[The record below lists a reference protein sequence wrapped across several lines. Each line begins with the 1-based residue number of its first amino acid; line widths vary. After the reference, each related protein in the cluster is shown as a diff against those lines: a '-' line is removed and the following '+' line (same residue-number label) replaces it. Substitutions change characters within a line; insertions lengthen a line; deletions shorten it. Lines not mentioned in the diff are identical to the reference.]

1 MREYR
6 IEHVSATTQVVNAI
20 RDAIRTGELKEGD
33 KLPNETE
40 MSKTLGVGR
49 SSLREGMRILNA
61 YGVVEIRQGEGTFII
76 NKCAERVFEMLGF
89 FSDDPT
95 MQYLIEL
102 RHVIEMGSLKL
113 IYDKITPEQCQKLKE
128 LSDAIDYSKP
138 TEKNIW
144 VDKKFHELLIEITGN
159 PLLIQI
165 YTMLSKM
172 QANLMSRLMCYED
185 VVMDASISHHKILE
199 AIMAK
204 NEEGCV
210 NAMEEHLD
218 NVAKYYQK
226 YYIK

>member
-1 MREYR
+1 M
-6 IEHVSATTQVVNAI
+6 
-20 RDAIRTGELKEGD
+20 
-33 KLPNETE
+33 
-40 MSKTLGVGR
+40 
-49 SSLREGMRILNA
+49 
-61 YGVVEIRQGEGTFII
+61 
-76 NKCAERVFEMLGF
+76 
-89 FSDDPT
+89 
-95 MQYLIEL
+95 
-102 RHVIEMGSLKL
+102 
-113 IYDKITPEQCQKLKE
+113 KE

>member
-185 VVMDASISHHKILE
+185 VFMDASISHHKIIE

>member
-6 IEHVSATTQVVNAI
+6 VEHVSATTQVVNAI
-20 RDAIRTGELKEGD
+20 RDAIRNGELKEGD

-102 RHVIEMGSLKL
+102 RHVIETGSLKL
-113 IYDKITPEQCQKLKE
+113 IYDKVTPEQSRELKE
-128 LSDAIDYSKP
+128 LADAIDYSKS

-144 VDKKFHELLIEITGN
+144 ADKKFHELLIEITGN

-185 VVMDASISHHKILE
+185 VVEDAGISHHKILD
-199 AIMAK
+199 AILAK
-204 NEEGCV
+204 DEDGCIG
-210 NAMEEHLD
+210 AMEEHLD
-218 NVAKYYQK
+218 NVAKYYEK